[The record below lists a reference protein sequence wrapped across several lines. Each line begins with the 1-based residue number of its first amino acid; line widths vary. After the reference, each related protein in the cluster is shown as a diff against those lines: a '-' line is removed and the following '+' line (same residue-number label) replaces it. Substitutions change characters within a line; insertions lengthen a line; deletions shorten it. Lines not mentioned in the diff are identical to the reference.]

1 MAESGLA
8 ITGFDDFRQ
17 PIARH
22 CGKMR
27 GAGLSKAVCVVHPML
42 AAVACFCASSEMHNK
57 VLRRCCAFARRERF
71 CKALKAPTNSVPYY
85 LYCLRLRALYHF
97 ILHSTIVSILKN
109 NFKVYGRCDV
119 IGIDWVSHRRNPTQS
134 KWLDKINRLKNR
146 CWVTALAA

>member
-1 MAESGLA
+1 MQ
-8 ITGFDDFRQ
+8 TGAAASRCW
-17 PIARH
+17 ALHHRRH
-22 CGKMR
+22 FWIGIGNKR
-27 GAGLSKAVCVVHPML
+27 HSLNY
-42 AAVACFCASSEMHNK
+42 SEMHNK
-57 VLRRCCAFARRERF
+57 VLQRCCALARRERF
-71 CKALKAPTNSVPYY
+71 YKALKAPTNSVPYY